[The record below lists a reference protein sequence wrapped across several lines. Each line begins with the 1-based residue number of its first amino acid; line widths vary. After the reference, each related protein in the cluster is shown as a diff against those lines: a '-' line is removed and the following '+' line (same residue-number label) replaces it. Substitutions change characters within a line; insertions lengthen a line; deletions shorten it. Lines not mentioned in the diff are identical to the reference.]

1 MRALVF
7 LGLLLSLPTGAANLL
22 LIESYHAEYPWDQ
35 SYKAGIR
42 AILGDKHQ
50 FHTFALNTKRLPKA
64 QFKIQADSAWQRYLE
79 LKPDLVFLADDNA
92 LMLLHER
99 FSQTQTPVVYLGING
114 NPRDY
119 GIKHTGNITGVLER
133 PLFKRSLLMAQ
144 AMLPTQPPH
153 KFLLLFDSGYTSD
166 TAVASIKKLNQNLM
180 IGNNQIDI
188 EQHQK
193 FSSWQSSVSSARERG
208 YDAVFVALYQTLQDD
223 KQQTVD
229 EQEVARWTHDNAT
242 VPHFGFWHFSVASE
256 GNIGGYILDGNM
268 HGRIAGTIAKQILA
282 GKRPAEIFPKMDTS
296 GAYLFSESGLK
307 RWQLSLPERVRE
319 QAELVD

>member
-50 FHTFALNTKRLPKA
+50 FHTFALDTKRLPKV

-229 EQEVARWTHDNAT
+229 ELQVARWTHDNAT
-242 VPHFGFWHFSVASE
+242 VPHFGFWHFSVGPE
-256 GNIGGYILDGNM
+256 GNIGGYILDGNK

-282 GKRPAEIFPKMDTS
+282 GKMPAEIFPKMDTS